1 MEEQLKAIEN
11 LKIEVIAT
19 YENPNQP
26 NEHIPQEIFQM
37 KVIEDVLKSE
47 KKIIE
52 WVRLFIDQPRENLV
66 KLSLCFICPE
76 EILEKYKTIR
86 DIVFTK
92 NGKFYFDRGT
102 LNG

>member
-37 KVIEDVLKSE
+37 KVKM
-47 KKIIE
+47 
-52 WVRLFIDQPRENLV
+52 
-66 KLSLCFICPE
+66 C
-76 EILEKYKTIR
+76 
-86 DIVFTK
+86 
-92 NGKFYFDRGT
+92 
-102 LNG
+102 